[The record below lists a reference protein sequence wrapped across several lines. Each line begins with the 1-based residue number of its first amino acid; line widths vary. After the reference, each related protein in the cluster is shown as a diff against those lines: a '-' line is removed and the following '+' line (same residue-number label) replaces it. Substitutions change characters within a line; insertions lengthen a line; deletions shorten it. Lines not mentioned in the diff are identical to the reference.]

1 MDWKVPST
9 WALFIQKFKSTR
21 NDEEKN
27 GVLRTNGLTVDSV
40 LDGICKLL
48 RSDCDVHVKISATT
62 LIEENVSYF
71 VSDQSR

>member
-1 MDWKVPST
+1 MDWSVPSNWT
-9 WALFIQKFKSTR
+9 LFIQKFKNTR
-21 NDEEKN
+21 TDQEKN
-27 GVLRTNGLTVDSV
+27 GVLRTYGLSVDSV

-71 VSDQSR
+71 VNERSR